1 MRIKTYLTFLVL
13 ICLSI
18 SLLQAQSYDKLW
30 REVEKAQ
37 KKSLP
42 QTQKQYLDKIYQKA
56 QDEKNIPE
64 MLRAYNSRVQL
75 ITPYTPF
82 YGDSIQQS
90 IEGLKQLLV
99 TTVDAADKAVI
110 HSLIASTYAEYTTF
124 SSFSISK
131 ISELTTDES
140 QLMSMAFWPPMSF
153 YEVIKQ
159 HNTAALEEKE
169 LLLKTSVRRFVPFA
183 VEGSTSAYY
192 HHDLYHLLST
202 RAINDYKNMVGII
215 KSNVIDAAV
224 DNIYNDLLSTYNTT
238 SSQDAYILTQLSYLN
253 WKYRL
258 SAIKLYR
265 NVTELPSNNYV
276 NGLIYLLENYK
287 HREVCVEVYNAL
299 AVYARDC
306 GLQNI
311 AYQYCEEGLAKFPS
325 YKRINILRELRE
337 SIILSTYVVNLPSLA
352 YPEDSLPVTIY
363 YNNLPSISLSI
374 YNQRNKSVADY
385 SKKINSVGYGQQVDS
400 FSITAP
406 TLPGRYTIAC
416 KPSMASKNN
425 IDDDERVLR
434 VTTLKLLYM
443 NVNNTCNVVVVNSKT
458 GQPVEGATVVAYN
471 ANDKNPKE
479 RYTKSDG
486 EGKAVVDLTSS
497 PTCIYAKMGDN
508 DRTEEVSIYNNGSNR
523 YRESNKSERK
533 VTLLTDRAIYRP
545 GQTLHVK
552 GIAYTQSGD
561 HAEVVANEKYSL
573 KLLDAN
579 RQEVAVKEMK
589 TNEFGSFATEF
600 TLPSACLN
608 GTFALVTDNGRATIK
623 VEDYKRPSFEISF
636 IKSDESYRLGDSIA
650 IKGGV
655 QTYSGVPL
663 EQSVVNYKIYRS
675 PLLLWPLR
683 GVSTEMIASGK
694 TESTIKGE
702 FSIPLSLA
710 PDTLVNDIAYTFKVV
725 AEVTNLAGETVTNEY
740 ALIVGSKSMRLTINL
755 DKLVHKSDSL
765 TAQIDAMNFKGVPI
779 DTKGEY
785 FLYALKEGQSY
796 KAAMQTA
803 VINKGMFTANETFS
817 LSAWNALPSGR
828 YLLSAKTKD
837 SQGVEV
843 TTEKE
848 LVLFSLTDTAP
859 PVHETQW
866 LYVVNDEFDA
876 NHPAIFYYGTSLHD
890 VYVLVTTASQGK
902 IIKSDTLHLDNQ
914 IRRYEVPYTSAYGK
928 GVAINFTFVKEGE
941 LNQKNIQLKQ
951 RVPDTK
957 LNMRWDVFR
966 DKLRPGQEEEWRL
979 TITNPDGKAAN
990 AEMLAT
996 MYDAS
1001 LDVFAANNQ
1010 KNSLYYPRFILPIS
1024 WTTAS
1029 YNGNIYLS
1037 WNAKFKSYKIVP
1049 LKYDYLQWSPI
1060 SGTQMDLNEVVTVGY
1075 GTRSKKNKLV
1085 GAIRGVSSLRPN
1097 AGMVGVVEAD
1107 AADLSEGEGQQDVMP
1122 SENVR
1127 TNLQET
1133 AFFYPFLRTNEQGEM
1148 VFSFTMPQALTRWNF
1163 RGYSHT
1169 KDMFTGMLTGSAT
1182 TSKEFML
1189 SPNMPRFVRIGDN
1202 ATIAA
1207 TITNKTSKNLSGNV
1221 SFTLFNPVND
1231 KIVMTQKQ
1239 RYTVDAGQTIA
1250 VAFSFV
1256 VPEGYELLAC
1266 RMIAEGDNF
1275 SDGEQQLLPVLS
1287 NKVHLTES
1295 VSMPIRGNE
1304 TVSYSLDKLFDNHS
1318 KLATNRLLT
1327 VEFTANPAWYAVQAL
1342 PVLSNP
1348 TNDNA
1353 ISWAAA
1359 NYANAIASWIA
1370 NSQPRIK
1377 AIFDAWKAQ
1386 NGTKETL
1393 LSALQQNQQLK
1404 SILLNESPWVL
1415 EAKTEQQQMERI
1427 ATLFDINNMRNN
1439 AITAETH
1446 LMQLQTPTGAW
1457 PWFKGMDG
1465 SRYITQ
1471 YVAILNAR
1479 LAMLTK
1485 QPLTGKLATLQENA
1499 VNYLHG
1505 VVAEAYSDRVKNKS
1519 LDVYLSQDELSY
1531 LYLIAI
1537 GNYEVPATS
1546 KAAYDYYLSK
1556 VEGVLTSGSMQQK
1569 AMAAIVLSKAGKA
1582 KVAAE
1587 FMASLKEHL
1596 TFSKEMGAY
1605 FTFNENPYMW
1615 SNRQLPAHVYVMEA
1629 FQMVSHDTS
1638 IVEEMKIWL
1647 LKQKQTQAW
1656 SNSVSTADALFA
1668 LLMQG
1673 NNLLAYE
1680 GNVRIVIA
1688 NQTINTANNGAT
1700 PGLGYIK
1707 ESFTQPNVLNAKNA
1721 VVTKT
1726 GEGIA
1731 WGAVYAQ
1738 FTQPLDAVSQ
1748 QGDGMSVTKQLYVER
1763 IIDNQRQLEPIT
1775 ATTSLAVGDRIV
1787 TRLNIKVMQAAQ
1799 FVQLTDQRAAC
1810 FEPIDSSSGY
1820 RATLGIGYYVDVKDA
1835 STNFFFD
1842 GLGVGQYQLD
1852 FTNYVSRVG
1861 TYQTGIATIQC
1872 AYAPELSAHSASL
1885 KLVVK

>member
-1 MRIKTYLTFLVL
+1 MRIRIYLTLL
-13 ICLSI
+13 LMCLSV
-18 SLLQAQSYDKLW
+18 SVLHAQSYDKLW
-30 REVEKAQ
+30 KEVEKARQ
-37 KKSLP
+37 KSLP
-42 QTQKQYLDKIYQKA
+42 KTEKSYLDKIYHKA
-56 QDEKNIPE
+56 QEEKNLPE
-64 MLRAYNSRVQL
+64 MLRAYNSSMQL
-75 ITPYTPF
+75 INPGTPF
-82 YGDSIQQS
+82 YADSIRAS
-90 IEGLKQLLV
+90 IQGLEQLLL
-99 TTVDAADKAVI
+99 TTVDAVDKAVL
-110 HSLIASTYAEYTTF
+110 HSLIASTYAEYIANNIFT
-124 SSFSISK
+124 INK
-131 ISELTTDES
+131 KREVIEDNLELV
-140 QLMSMAFWPPMSF
+140 SMAFWTATNF
-153 YEVIKQ
+153 FDVIEK
-159 HNTAALEEKE
+159 HNVAALSEKE
-169 LLLKTSVRRFVPFA
+169 LLLKSSVRRLIPFA
-183 VEGSTSAYY
+183 VEGWTSAYY

-202 RAINDYKNMVGII
+202 RAIASYKSMIGLI
-215 KSNVIDAAV
+215 KPTFVNAQIDDIYQDMLV
-224 DNIYNDLLSTYNTT
+224 TYDNN
-238 SSQDAYILTQLSYLN
+238 SSRDAYILTRLSYLK
-253 WKYRL
+253 WKERGNAVREYDNL
-258 SAIKLYR
+258 SEMPA
-265 NVTELPSNNYV
+265 NGYV
-276 NGLIYLLENYK
+276 EGLITLLENYK
-287 HREVCVEVYNAL
+287 HREVSVEIYDAL
-299 AVYARDC
+299 AEYARDC
-306 GLQNI
+306 GLQNL

-337 SIILSTYVVNLPSLA
+337 SIIQSTYEVNFPSIA
-352 YPEDSLPVTIY
+352 YPGDTLPVKIL
-363 YNNLPSISLSI
+363 YNNMNVLSLSVYNQQKKSIANYTKKMTSLGYGLQKGSLSI
-374 YNQRNKSVADY
+374 TVPVA
-385 SKKINSVGYGQQVDS
+385 
-400 FSITAP
+400 
-406 TLPGRYTIAC
+406 PGLYTIMG
-416 KPSMASKNN
+416 KPSGVSRSNTLSG
-425 IDDDERVLR
+425 ETQLR
-434 VTTLKLLYM
+434 VTTLELLYM
-443 NVNNTCNVVVVNSKT
+443 RSNNSCNVVVVNRKT
-458 GQPVEGATVVAYN
+458 GQPVEGATVVAYDV
-471 ANDKNPKE
+471 NDKNPKE
-479 RYTKSDG
+479 RYCKSDAQ
-486 EGKAVVDLTSS
+486 GKAVVDLISS
-497 PTCIYAKMGDN
+497 RTCIYAKMGDN
-508 DRTEEVSIYNNGSNR
+508 DRTEEASIYNNGSNR
-523 YRESNKSERK
+523 YRESSKNERK

-561 HAEVVANEKYSL
+561 QAKVLVNEKYNL
-573 KLLDAN
+573 RLLDAN
-579 RQEVAVKEMK
+579 RQEVAVKEML

-608 GTFALVTDNGRATIK
+608 GTFTLVTDNGRTTIK

-636 IKSDESYRLGDSIA
+636 VKSDQSYRLGDSIA

-683 GVSTEMIASGK
+683 GVSAEMIASGK
-694 TESTIKGE
+694 TESNIKGE
-702 FSIPLSLA
+702 FTVPLLLKQ
-710 PDTLVNDIAYTFKVV
+710 DTLVHDIAYTFKVV

-740 ALIVGSKSMRLTINL
+740 ALTVGIRSMRLTVNL
-755 DKLVHKSDSL
+755 DRLVCKSDSL

-803 VINKGMFTANETFS
+803 VINKGVFTTNEPFS

-837 SQGVEV
+837 SQGMEV
-843 TTEKE
+843 TIEKT
-848 LVLFSLTDTAP
+848 LILFSLTDTAP

-876 NHPAIFYYGTSLHD
+876 NHPAIFYYGTSLDD

-902 IIKSDTLHLDNQ
+902 IIKSDTLHLSNQ

-928 GVAINFTFVKEGE
+928 GVAIDFTFVKEGE
-941 LNQKNIQLKQ
+941 LNQKNIQLKK

-979 TITNPDGKAAN
+979 TITNPNGKAVD

-1010 KNSLYYPRFILPIS
+1010 KNSLYYPRSIVPVAWS
-1024 WTTAS
+1024 AVN
-1029 YNGNIYLS
+1029 YDGNIYLS
-1037 WNAKFKSYKIVP
+1037 WNAKLKRYKIVP

-1060 SGTQMDLNEVVTVGY
+1060 FGAEMDLDEVVVTGY
-1075 GTRSKKNKLV
+1075 GTRSLKKVLV
-1085 GAIRGVSSLRPN
+1085 GAVRGVNVQSSN
-1097 AGMVGVVEAD
+1097 VGMVGAVEAD

-1133 AFFYPFLRTNEQGEM
+1133 AFFYPFLRTNEQGEV

-1169 KDMFTGMLTGSAT
+1169 KDMFTGMLTGAAT

-1189 SPNMPRFVRIGDN
+1189 SPNMPRFVRVADD

-1207 TITNKTSKNLSGNV
+1207 TLTNKTSRNLSGSV

-1231 KIVMTQKQ
+1231 KIVITQKQ
-1239 RYTVDAGQTIA
+1239 RYTVDADQTIA

-1275 SDGEQQLLPVLS
+1275 SDGEQQLLPILS

-1348 TNDNA
+1348 TTDNA

-1427 ATLFDINNMRNN
+1427 ATLFDINTMRNN

-1457 PWFKGMDG
+1457 PWFKGMEG

-1479 LAMLTK
+1479 LAMLTQ
-1485 QPLTGKLATLQENA
+1485 QPLNATLATLQANA
-1499 VNYLHG
+1499 LGYLHT
-1505 VVAEAYSDRVKNKS
+1505 VVAEAYSENVKNK
-1519 LDVYLSQDELSY
+1519 LLRDGLSQDELSY

-1656 SNSVSTADALFA
+1656 SNSVSTADALFG

-1673 NNLLAYE
+1673 NNLLADE
-1680 GNVRIVIA
+1680 GNVRIVIS
-1688 NQTINTANNGAT
+1688 NQTINTQNAGAT
-1700 PGLGYIK
+1700 AGLGYIK
-1707 ESFTQPNVLNAKNA
+1707 ESFTQPSVLNAKKA

-1726 GEGIA
+1726 GDGIA

-1738 FTQPLDAVSQ
+1738 FTEPLDAVSQ

-1763 IIDNQRQLEPIT
+1763 IIDNKRQLEPIT

-1787 TRLNIKVMQAAQ
+1787 TRLNIKVMRAAQ

-1820 RATLGIGYYVDVKDA
+1820 RATAGIGYYVDVKDA

-1842 GLGVGQYQLD
+1842 GLGVGEYQLE

-1861 TYQTGIATIQC
+1861 TYQTGIATIQG